1 MTKPFAIMSAIVI
14 VLGLA
19 PSAALASSSC
29 SFSLKTYKGESVSM
43 QSYVSMSLNSLSPSG
58 EISTGTKEVLR
69 VDFTAKGSGCE
80 NVFMDGYGF
89 GVMADDK
96 ASTNWLRDLKSTG
109 AYAVDVKTGEKISVS
124 QHSWMVRSNGKVTD
138 VRFKMSTFEIAAG
151 DTRTIAFYI
160 DASDASASKNDTL
173 KAYILEDSLAW
184 HDRYTKIF
192 RMDHDRL
199 YGNLVW
205 F

>member
-1 MTKPFAIMSAIVI
+1 MSAIVI

-19 PSAALASSSC
+19 PSATFASSSC
-29 SFSLKTYKGESVSM
+29 SFSLKTYQGESVGM

-80 NVFMDGYGF
+80 NVVMDGYGF
-89 GVMADDK
+89 GVTADDK

-109 AYAVDVKTGEKISVS
+109 VYAVDVRTGEKISVS
-124 QHSWMVRSNGKVTD
+124 QHSWMVRANGKVTD
-138 VRFKMSTFEIAAG
+138 VRFKMSSFDIAAG
-151 DTRTIAFYI
+151 NTRTFAFFV
-160 DASDASASKNDTL
+160 DASRASVSKDDTL

-184 HDRYTKIF
+184 HDRYGKIF
-192 RMDHDRL
+192 RLDHDRL
-199 YGNLVW
+199 YGNLIW